1 MKRGAF
7 ANLFLILMSALILN
21 QGIDEINFTPIF
33 ANNDIGN
40 FNDLNSAVEYISE
53 IILGH
58 KDVFPE
64 FQKEGKHKQG
74 SCFKSISMKTFSV
87 YSILYVPTYFSV
99 EPTFGLNHTENYTF
113 LFYKEIKQPPNA

>member
-7 ANLFLILMSALILN
+7 VNFFLILMSALILN

-33 ANNDIGN
+33 SNNDIGN

-53 IILGH
+53 VILGH

-64 FQKEGKHKQG
+64 FQKEGKHKQS
-74 SCFKSISMKTFSV
+74 SCFKSTSIKTFNAFSV
-87 YSILYVPTYFSV
+87 VHLPTYFSI
-99 EPTFGLNHTENYTF
+99 EPTFGSPHIENYAF
-113 LFYKEIKQPPNA
+113 LFFKKIKQPPNA